1 MNLLALSIESGKEN
15 EEKEEKAELLYG
27 IENAVGRGV
36 KLYRMYGRVWIF
48 LVTKMVHL

>member
-27 IENAVGRGV
+27 IENARCYKKGWQNKTD
-36 KLYRMYGRVWIF
+36 KLR
-48 LVTKMVHL
+48 

>member
-27 IENAVGRGV
+27 IEKCSRKGTTVQ
-36 KLYRMYGRVWIF
+36 KLPENITQF
-48 LVTKMVHL
+48 TK